1 MPKYKDSPEER
12 AAKQA
17 RKEKLRELMGEL
29 SVEDMS
35 DLRSL
40 FKEMVGDILE
50 NGLEAE
56 LDEELGYSKYD
67 YKNKTG
73 SNSRNGHSRKT
84 MKTSFGDIELAVPR
98 DRNSEFEPQ
107 IVKKQQTSLT
117 GDIEEKILSMYAK
130 GMTTND
136 ISDHIMDIYG
146 LEVSDST
153 ISRITDKILP
163 IVKEWQQRPLESV
176 YAVVFM
182 DAIHYNVRSEGRIVK
197 KAVYVAI
204 GLDTDGRKDVLGM
217 YVGENESARFWLSIL
232 NGMKNRGL
240 EDILIACVDGLTG
253 FPEAI
258 QAVYPQA
265 EIQQCIIHQIRNST
279 KYVSYK
285 DIKALVADLKKVYG
299 AVDEDSAVYALDEF
313 AKKWDAKYPKIS
325 KSWREHWPELAT
337 YFKFPQEIRTII
349 YTTNAIENFNR
360 QLRKVTK
367 NKAVFPNDDALLKM
381 LYLATMDITKK
392 WTGRRREW
400 SQIHAQLEVF
410 FGDRMPDIA

>member
-12 AAKQA
+12 AAKEA
-17 RKEKLRELMGEL
+17 RRKQIQELLGQL
-29 SVEDMS
+29 DVSDMS
-35 DLRSL
+35 DLREL
-40 FKEMVGDILE
+40 FREMVGGILE

-73 SNSRNGHSRKT
+73 TNSRNGHSRKT
-84 MKTSFGDIELAVPR
+84 MKTSLGDLELAIPR
-98 DRNSEFEPQ
+98 DREGEFEPQ
-107 IVKKQQTSLT
+107 LVKKQQTTLA

-136 ISDHIMDIYG
+136 ISAHIMDIYG

-153 ISRITDKILP
+153 ISRVTDKILP

-182 DAIHYNVRSEGRIVK
+182 DAIHYHVRSEGRIIK
-197 KAVYVAI
+197 KAVYIAI
-204 GLDTDGRKDVLGM
+204 GIDLDGKKDVLGM

-240 EDILIACVDGLTG
+240 EDILIACIDGLTG

-258 QAVYPQA
+258 QAVYPKTEVQH
-265 EIQQCIIHQIRNST
+265 CIIHQIRSST

-285 DIKALVADLKKVYG
+285 DIKALMSDLKAVYG
-299 AVDEDSAVYALDEF
+299 AVDEQAALFALDEF
-313 AKKWDAKYPKIS
+313 AAKWDSKYPKIS
-325 KSWREHWPELAT
+325 KSWRENWPELAT
-337 YFKFPQEIRTII
+337 YFKYPQEIRTII

-367 NKAVFPNDDALLKM
+367 NKAVFPSDDALIKM
-381 LYLATMDITKK
+381 LYLAAMDITRK
-392 WTGRRREW
+392 WTGKRKDW
-400 SQIHAQLEVF
+400 GKIHAQLEVF
-410 FGDRMPDIA
+410 FGDRMPL

>member
-12 AAKQA
+12 AAN
-17 RKEKLRELMGEL
+17 ELMKKQIQEVL
-29 SVEDMS
+29 TNFNVNDLS
-35 DLRSL
+35 DLHELLR
-40 FKEMVGDILE
+40 KMVGAILE

-73 SNSRNGHSRKT
+73 TNSRNGHSKKT
-84 MKTSFGDIELAVPR
+84 MKTSFGEMELAIPR
-98 DRNSEFEPQ
+98 DREGEFEPQ
-107 IVKKQQTSLT
+107 LVKKQQTTLT

-136 ISDHIMDIYG
+136 ISAHIMDIYG

-153 ISRITDKILP
+153 ISRVTDKILP
-163 IVKEWQQRPLESV
+163 VVKEWQQRPLESV

-182 DAIHYNVRSEGRIVK
+182 DAIHYNVRSEGRIIK
-197 KAVYVAI
+197 KAVYIAI
-204 GLDTDGRKDVLGM
+204 GIDLDGRKDVLGM

-240 EDILIACVDGLTG
+240 EDILIACIDGLTG

-258 QAVYPQA
+258 QAVYPKTEVQH
-265 EIQQCIIHQIRNST
+265 CIIHQIRSST

-285 DIKALVADLKKVYG
+285 DIKALMAALKAVYG
-299 AVDEDSAVYALDEF
+299 AVDEQAALFALDEF
-313 AKKWDAKYPKIS
+313 AVKWDSKYPKIS
-325 KSWREHWPELAT
+325 KSWRENWPELAA
-337 YFKFPQEIRTII
+337 YFKYPQEIRTII

-367 NKAVFPNDDALLKM
+367 NKAVFPNDEALLKM
-381 LYLATMDITKK
+381 LYLAAMDITRK
-392 WTGRRREW
+392 WTGKRKDW
-400 SQIHAQLEVF
+400 AQIHAQLEVF
-410 FGDRMPDIA
+410 FGDRMPL